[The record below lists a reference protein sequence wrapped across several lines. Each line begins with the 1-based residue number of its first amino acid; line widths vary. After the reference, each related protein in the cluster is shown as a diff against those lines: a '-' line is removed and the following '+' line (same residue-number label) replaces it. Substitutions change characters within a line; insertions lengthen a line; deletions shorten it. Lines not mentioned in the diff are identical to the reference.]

1 MFRLLFVLLVFV
13 CAYQTP
19 VAAQQDE
26 LSALNQ
32 EVVQL
37 YRAGKYAAAT
47 KVAQRALAIAEDKF
61 GPDHPE
67 VGTTL
72 NNLALLYR
80 AQGRYAEAE
89 PLYKRSLAI
98 REKAL
103 GSDHP
108 DVGVSL
114 NNLAGLYQSQ
124 GRYAEAE
131 PLLKRTITI
140 FEKALGPD
148 HPEVGTTLNNL
159 AGLYQAQGRTD
170 DEAKLR
176 ARLALMPPAGTR
188 HLPVYF
194 ATTRSRATQNQS
206 PTTETEVLFAAEPA
220 ETLSFGRVV
229 MQVPA
234 EVIERL
240 GEDRAA
246 NLRLDRGRE
255 KLTAADVFKRVR
267 HRHLSRQTFAGSL
280 EARLSRS
287 ALAKDQALI
296 FVHGFNVDFDE
307 ATKRLSQV
315 AFDLEFDGALVA
327 FSWPSMGSEFRYLT
341 DTARADASV
350 DQFIAFLDQLSSD
363 LPDVTLHVM
372 AHSMGNRILTRAL
385 HKIAL
390 RPKDAARP
398 KLGEII
404 LAHADATPEW
414 CAKLGKAR
422 AYVRGI
428 TNYANRDD
436 AALRVSSTIRVGE
449 DRCGLDPIAY
459 DGIETIDTTGMG
471 GERESL
477 LSVMF
482 GAKNHHGV
490 FANDPLLFGDISRLI
505 ASGQRPVHERT
516 PEFVQ
521 RKDVAGG
528 TYWAFDP
535 SRVLGAKSKV
545 VQAD

>member
-1 MFRLLFVLLVFV
+1 
-13 CAYQTP
+13 
-19 VAAQQDE
+19 
-26 LSALNQ
+26 
-32 EVVQL
+32 
-37 YRAGKYAAAT
+37 
-47 KVAQRALAIAEDKF
+47 
-61 GPDHPE
+61 
-67 VGTTL
+67 
-72 NNLALLYR
+72 
-80 AQGRYAEAE
+80 
-89 PLYKRSLAI
+89 
-98 REKAL
+98 
-103 GSDHP
+103 
-108 DVGVSL
+108 
-114 NNLAGLYQSQ
+114 
-124 GRYAEAE
+124 
-131 PLLKRTITI
+131 
-140 FEKALGPD
+140 
-148 HPEVGTTLNNL
+148 
-159 AGLYQAQGRTD
+159 
-170 DEAKLR
+170 
-176 ARLALMPPAGTR
+176 
-188 HLPVYF
+188 
-194 ATTRSRATQNQS
+194 
-206 PTTETEVLFAAEPA
+206 
-220 ETLSFGRVV
+220 

-234 EVIERL
+234 EVIKRL

-267 HRHLSRQTFAGSL
+267 HRHLSRQTFTGSL
-280 EARLSRS
+280 KARLSRS

-296 FVHGFNVDFDE
+296 FIHGFNVDFDE

-363 LPDVTLHVM
+363 LPEVTLHVM

-422 AYVRGI
+422 DYVRGI

-482 GAKNHHGV
+482 GAKDHHGV

-505 ASGQRPVHERT
+505 ASGQRPAHERT
-516 PEFVQ
+516 PEFAQ
-521 RKDVAGG
+521 RKDPAGG

-535 SRVLGAKSKV
+535 SRVLGAESKV